1 MTSETTDLVTLLL
14 PVLWAIISAA
24 IALVLYRTSEALF
37 ESVERSKTRTR
48 RIRLAGSVAIA
59 ALAFYGMSKYT
70 PSSRLTWDTRGIVT
84 GLNEIDRDVLDAQ
97 GALAANDIQT
107 CGSALRRL
115 QHAAAQL
122 RQQVKGAAR

>member
-1 MTSETTDLVTLLL
+1 MTSTTADLVTLLL

-24 IALVLYRTSEALF
+24 IAMMLYRTSEALF
-37 ESVERSKTRTR
+37 ESVEKSKTRTR

-70 PSSRLTWDTRGIVT
+70 PSSRLTWDTRGLVA
-84 GLNEIDRDVLDAQ
+84 GLNEIDRAALDAQ
-97 GALAANDIQT
+97 GALAVNDIQS

-115 QHAAAQL
+115 QHAATQL
-122 RQQVKGAAR
+122 RQQVQGDTR